1 MIIAQIYFEMFS
13 KMIYPNRLVPYN
25 DIKDI
30 PVDECSEG
38 TVDLT
43 FTFKEDLDEVA
54 RFFKW
59 KINKSKMFKI
69 TDIMTKVIQ
78 ISEVNPN
85 QKLSFKTM
93 YYTEDFGWLTGKEVK
108 NIWKNRNK

>member
-1 MIIAQIYFEMFS
+1 MIIAQTYFEMFS
-13 KMIYPNRLVPYN
+13 KMVYPNRLVPYN

-43 FTFKEDLDEVA
+43 FKEDLDEVA
-54 RFFKW
+54 GFFKW
-59 KINKSKMFKI
+59 NVKKFKGANI
-69 TDIMTKVIQ
+69 TDLMTKVIQ
-78 ISEVNPN
+78 VSEVNPN
-85 QKLSFKTM
+85 QKLSFKVM

>member
-1 MIIAQIYFEMFS
+1 MIIAQTYFEMFS
-13 KMIYPNRLVPYN
+13 KMVYPNRLVPYN

-43 FTFKEDLDEVA
+43 FKEDLDEVA
-54 RFFKW
+54 GFFKW
-59 KINKSKMFKI
+59 EINKSKMSKI
-69 TDIMTKVIQ
+69 TDLMTKVIQ

-108 NIWKNRNK
+108 NIYQKFPMHQ